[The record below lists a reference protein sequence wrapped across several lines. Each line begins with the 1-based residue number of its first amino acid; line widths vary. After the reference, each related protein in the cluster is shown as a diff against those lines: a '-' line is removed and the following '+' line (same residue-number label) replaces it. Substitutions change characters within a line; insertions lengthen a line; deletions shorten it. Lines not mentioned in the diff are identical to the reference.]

1 MSEAEAPEP
10 TPAPAPAP
18 AAGDPVVVEDAQGQQ
33 WHVDASELSEYVRS
47 GQYQIAPDQ
56 YQVNPGQGIP
66 VYQNGKLGY
75 LPSTQA
81 DAAIRA
87 FDADAAPSGV
97 VAADEDKRFYSTPL
111 QTARAASAGFLRG
124 ATLGLSDQA
133 LTRID
138 PTLAPE
144 LQGLQRANP
153 NLTTATELGG
163 AVAPFLL
170 GGGALGGAARAI
182 GAPVRAVGAVGEA
195 AGALGSRL
203 GGVAFNAGGSALGAA
218 GARAVGAA
226 ARGAAEFGLFE
237 GGREISQAAL
247 EQRDIDGD
255 KLLAAMGHGA
265 LMGAALGGAGSVA
278 MSGGRAVAGA
288 AADAAAGAGRALV
301 EKGRDLGA
309 QALEA
314 ASPLVERG
322 KAAVEG
328 GVQKLE
334 RSGALD
340 SLGRERVIKS
350 TGANLKQIEELRAMG
365 ADAEDRFVRKG
376 LEAGMDQTTGKLR
389 TRTEMA
395 EHAKMQIEK
404 DGAEVGKLVDQ
415 MHAAGVRTDMR
426 AFIREQRAGVVQK
439 LEGKIDP
446 DLERAV
452 KEVDGWYDKLHSA
465 SGDPRMVWETKH
477 TLGNRIDWR
486 AGTENVA
493 NELKKDLY
501 FGLDRKLV
509 TMGTES
515 AERMGPGFE
524 KVWRAANDE
533 YRVARLF
540 RDATEKGA
548 SSELRNNAFGMG
560 EYAAGVGMATIA
572 GGPLGIPMALAGM
585 AAKNLSRRYGSQAL
599 GQALLQPGAID
610 RMIAGVDAQIGGR
623 ARALLTQ
630 GKEVGGKVLGA
641 AKEAAAQGKEGATK
655 AGADLVEAA
664 SKAADKSAAAARG
677 GVREAA
683 TRSAEFTE
691 RRDQLQSYQAAR
703 AAAPQ
708 ASPLP
713 PGVTAAV
720 DRGAAFLAGKMPVR
734 AQVKTVDPR
743 DPARM
748 PSDADQARWLR
759 YARAVD
765 KPLEVMEQIRQGVA
779 SREAIEALKAVYPRL
794 FAQIQGEVQTA
805 IAGREQ
811 PLTTDERRKLSY
823 LLDLPATAAHNPAT
837 GAAVQ
842 AALSG
847 AAGGPQPGAVA
858 PPQPPAR
865 PMKTAALAGKSEQ
878 MEGALSP

>member
-1 MSEAEAPEP
+1 MAEGEAPVAEAPAE
-10 TPAPAPAP
+10 APVAE
-18 AAGDPVVVEDAQGQQ
+18 PVVVEDSQGQR
-33 WHVDASELSEYVRS
+33 WTVDAAELPDYLHS
-47 GQYQIAPDQ
+47 GGYNIALDQ
-56 YQVNPGQGIP
+56 YQAQPGRGIAIQGASGETSFLPPEQAQQAI
-66 VYQNGKLGY
+66 LGFKGY
-75 LPSTQA
+75 AGSPQA
-81 DAAIRA
+81 AQETEDRA
-87 FDADAAPSGV
+87 KWS
-97 VAADEDKRFYSTPL
+97 SPL
-111 QTARAASAGFLRG
+111 QQARAASAGWLRG
-124 ATLGLSDQA
+124 RTGGISDQVLIGADKLLNGGESTLGAELSS
-133 LTRID
+133 LGKHNER
-138 PTLAPE
+138 
-144 LQGLQRANP
+144 
-153 NLTTATELGG
+153 LTTGTELLG
-163 AVAPFLL
+163 AATMGMGAGSVVGRGLL
-170 GGGALGGAARAI
+170 GA
-182 GAPVRAVGAVGEA
+182 GEV
-195 AGALGSRL
+195 AGALGSR
-203 GGVAFNAGGSALGAA
+203 VSAAALGTSRAA
-218 GARAVGAA
+218 QVATRAVGAA

>member
-1 MSEAEAPEP
+1 MSEPEAAEEAQAQAP
-10 TPAPAPAP
+10 PA
-18 AAGDPVVVEDAQGQQ
+18 DPIVVEDNQGSQ
-33 WHVDASELSEYVRS
+33 WTVDASELSEYVRS

-111 QTARAASAGFLRG
+111 QTARAASAGLLRG

-328 GVQKLE
+328 GVE
-334 RSGALD
+334 RLKASGALET
-340 SLGRERVIKS
+340 LGREQAIKS
-350 TGANLKQIEELRAMG
+350 LGGNLKHVEEFAKFSPELQERG
-365 ADAEDRFVRKG
+365 IQKILDISGDA
-376 LEAGMDQTTGKLR
+376 ATGKVYAR
-389 TRTEMA
+389 AEMA
-395 EHAKMQIEK
+395 QRAEAALAR
-404 DGAEVGKLVDQ
+404 DGAEVGKLVKEL
-415 MHAAGVRTDMR
+415 HASGVVADMKT
-426 AFIREQRAGVVQK
+426 FIREQRAGVVQK

-446 DLERAV
+446 DLKKAV
-452 KEVDGWYDKLHSA
+452 KEVDGWYDELANAH
-465 SGDPRMVWETKH
+465 GDPRQVWETKH
-477 TLGNRIDWR
+477 TLGKRIDWG
-486 AGTENVA
+486 AGSENAA

-501 FGLDRKLV
+501 FGLDRELGKL
-509 TMGTES
+509 
-515 AERMGPGFE
+515 AEASGVGGGNF
-524 KVWRAANDE
+524 KDLWRKANDDFQLSLW
-533 YRVARLF
+533 A
-540 RDATEKGA
+540 RDASKKGA
-548 SSELRNNAFGMG
+548 ASELRNNMFGMG
-560 EYAAGVGMATIA
+560 EYLTGGAMVAATGGLAAVPFALAAAG
-572 GGPLGIPMALAGM
+572 
-585 AAKNLSRRYGSQAL
+585 AKNLAGRYGSQAVS
-599 GQALLQPGAID
+599 QALLRPGSID
-610 RMIAGVDAQIGGR
+610 AMISHVDAQIGGK

-708 ASPLP
+708 ASTLP

-779 SREAIEALKAVYPRL
+779 SREAVEALKAVYPRL

-811 PLTTDERRKLSY
+811 PLTTDERKKLAY

-842 AALSG
+842 AALAG

-858 PPQPPAR
+858 PPAAPQPPAR

>member
-1 MSEAEAPEP
+1 MAEGEAPVAEAPAE
-10 TPAPAPAP
+10 APVAE
-18 AAGDPVVVEDAQGQQ
+18 PVVVEDSQGQR
-33 WHVDASELSEYVRS
+33 WTVDAAELPDYLHS
-47 GQYQIAPDQ
+47 GGYNIALDQ
-56 YQVNPGQGIP
+56 YQAQPGRGIAIQGASGETSFLPPEQAQQAI
-66 VYQNGKLGY
+66 LGFKGY
-75 LPSTQA
+75 AGSPQA
-81 DAAIRA
+81 AQETEDRA
-87 FDADAAPSGV
+87 KWS
-97 VAADEDKRFYSTPL
+97 SPL
-111 QTARAASAGFLRG
+111 QQARAASAGWLRG
-124 ATLGLSDQA
+124 RTGGISDQVLIGADKLLNGGESTLGAELSS
-133 LTRID
+133 LGKHNER
-138 PTLAPE
+138 
-144 LQGLQRANP
+144 
-153 NLTTATELGG
+153 LTTGTELLG
-163 AVAPFLL
+163 AATMGMGAGSVVGRGLL
-170 GGGALGGAARAI
+170 GA
-182 GAPVRAVGAVGEA
+182 GEV
-195 AGALGSRL
+195 AGALGSR
-203 GGVAFNAGGSALGAA
+203 VSAAALGTSRAA
-218 GARAVGAA
+218 QVATRAVGAA

-288 AADAAAGAGRALV
+288 AADAAAGV
-301 EKGRDLGA
+301 
-309 QALEA
+309 
-314 ASPLVERG
+314 
-322 KAAVEG
+322 
-328 GVQKLE
+328 
-334 RSGALD
+334 LD

>member
-10 TPAPAPAP
+10 TPAPAPA
-18 AAGDPVVVEDAQGQQ
+18 ASDPVVVEDAQGQQ

-144 LQGLQRANP
+144 LQGMQRANP

-288 AADAAAGAGRALV
+288 AVDAAAGAGRALV

-328 GVQKLE
+328 GAKRLE
-334 RSGALD
+334 REGVLD
-340 SLGRERVIKS
+340 TLGREQAVKS
-350 TGANLKQIEELRAMG
+350 TGANLKQVEALRAMG
-365 ADAEDRFVRKG
+365 PDMEDRAIRQI
-376 LEAGMDQTTGKLR
+376 LDAQTDTAGKLLDR
-389 TRTEMA
+389 AAMA
-395 EHAKMQIEK
+395 EKAAARVE
-404 DGAEVGKLVDQ
+404 AEGQQVRKLVDE
-415 MHAAGVRTDMR
+415 MHAAGVKTDMR
-426 AFIREQRAGVVQK
+426 AFVREQRAQVVAK

-446 DLERAV
+446 DLEKAV
-452 KEVDGWYDKLHSA
+452 KQVDDWYDKLHSA
-465 SGDPRMVWETKH
+465 NGDPRTVWETKH
-477 TLGNRIDWR
+477 TLGKRIDWK
-486 AGTENVA
+486 AGTDNVA

-501 FGLDRKLV
+501 FGLDRKI
-509 TMGTES
+509 TEMGVES
-515 AERMGPGFE
+515 AEKMGAGFE
-524 KVWRAANDE
+524 KTWRAANDE
-533 YRVARLF
+533 YRAARWVGE
-540 RDATEKGA
+540 ATEKGA
-548 SSELRNNAFGMG
+548 SSELRNNTFGMG
-560 EYAAGVGMATIA
+560 EYAAGLGMAALA
-572 GGPLGIPMALAGM
+572 GGPLGIPVAMAGM
-585 AAKNLSRRYGSQAL
+585 AAKNLSRRYGSQAVS
-599 GQALLQPGAID
+599 QALLRPGSID
-610 RMIAGVDAQIGGR
+610 AMISHVDAQIGGK

-630 GKEVGGKVLGA
+630 GKEIGGKVLGA

-708 ASPLP
+708 ASTLP

-779 SREAIEALKAVYPRL
+779 SREAVEALKAVYPRL

-811 PLTTDERRKLSY
+811 PLTTDERRKLAY

-842 AALSG
+842 AALAG

-858 PPQPPAR
+858 PPAAPQPPAR